1 MACSTYH
8 MSIFVAVH
16 VVDTVQNKN
25 LRCICLLQL
34 QTWDGI
40 IGGER
45 LYTMSCSDKLARW
58 NVLGVQG
65 SLLSLYIDPIY
76 YKSIIIGAMYHEQHL
91 TRAVYTRISGISNL
105 PESYIPNLP
114 LLHGVSD
121 PPSRVPNKSP
131 SNSINWSWGDCEV
144 EVVNSRTGK
153 LSDVVPSRLCKQL
166 LFETFLG
173 LWDNI
178 ASMELRQKVLEKKLL
193 PAGVVAGL
201 LSAALAR
208 SSTGDKEGKP
218 LPGMGGELTKDNRGK
233 QTNNGVKEPTSG
245 SAEPA
250 NAAIPSLFDTSLP
263 FVIDT
268 EPSQRSPQGQKD
280 SKIQPSPKQGDG
292 LTANKEAVSAMPFSE
307 GFKSGEVSPPIKLLS
322 TPSPSPHLLLSI
334 TALQVRKHCTY
345 GEVKSMAADYQ
356 LAKERLSS
364 HFKLN
369 WGSGWVGKPAEQDR
383 FTL

>member
-1 MACSTYH
+1 
-8 MSIFVAVH
+8 
-16 VVDTVQNKN
+16 
-25 LRCICLLQL
+25 
-34 QTWDGI
+34 
-40 IGGER
+40 
-45 LYTMSCSDKLARW
+45 MSCSDKLARW

-65 SLLSLYIDPIY
+65 SLLSLYIEPIY
-76 YKSIIIGAMYHEQHL
+76 YKSIIVGAMYHEQHL
-91 TRAVYTRISGISNL
+91 TRAVYTRISGISNV
-105 PESYIPNLP
+105 PEPYIPNLP

-121 PPSRVPNKSP
+121 PPCRVPNKSP
-131 SNSINWSWGDCEV
+131 TNSINWSWGDREV

-153 LSDVVPSRLCKQL
+153 LTDVVPSRLCKQL

-173 LWDNI
+173 LWDSI

-208 SSTGDKEGKP
+208 SSAGEKEGKP
-218 LPGMGGELTKDNRGK
+218 LPGMGGELSKDNRGK
-233 QTNNGVKEPTSG
+233 QTNNGVKEPASG
-245 SAEPA
+245 SAESA

-268 EPSQRSPQGQKD
+268 EPSRHSAQGRKD
-280 SKIQPSPKQGDG
+280 SKKQPSPKQGD
-292 LTANKEAVSAMPFSE
+292 ASKEAVSAMPFSE
-307 GFKSGEVSPPIKLLS
+307 GFKSGEVSPPIKPLP
-322 TPSPSPHLLLSI
+322 TPSPSPHLLSSI

-345 GEVKSMAADYQ
+345 GEVKSMAVDYQ

-369 WGSGWVGKPAEQDR
+369 WGSGWVGKPAEQNR